1 MRSLAPKGGGKSNQ
15 GKSARYTNIKV
26 LGRGAFGTAYLVR
39 RKSDSFLYV
48 MKKLALE
55 QLGAKEKAEALNEC
69 AVLAKLRKH
78 PNIVSVLEHFEDEGK
93 LCIVMEYAD
102 GGDLAQ
108 RIEYQADAKSQ
119 FAEPQVLDWF
129 VQICLALKHAHDRL
143 ILHRDLK
150 PQNIFLTR
158 KNFVR
163 LGDFGISRVLT
174 NTQSVASTCVGT
186 PLYLAPELCEGKEY
200 KEKGDI
206 WSLGAILYEL
216 CVLQP
221 PFTAN
226 TMPALVMRICNG
238 EPKPVEGDFCEE
250 TKALALKLLLKNP
263 DDRPRVHEI
272 LQMPFVKSRIE
283 QFLDPDA
290 IIDEFSHTV
299 IREAP
304 PGLNAETKGQ
314 MAPPAAGRPKSGISA
329 APPAAPKARTA
340 KPGTPGGAAAG
351 GVGATKRAPSRGSA
365 TATSGATAAGRSAG
379 VRRPSPGAPEAP
391 PPEETSAQRAQRLKE
406 DEERRVAMREQ
417 MRRDRLAFAKTRGK
431 SEPTAVEIVSQAVAE
446 GQQQRQRP
454 AATRQPAVVA
464 SVLQPVVTK
473 APSFLGVDESICRA
487 LEAAFPGTRLLTED
501 ERRVSHD
508 SLLKRQEEVV
518 ARVQSSQLKGEAG
531 RAALNEA
538 QRELLDISRIR
549 AATSKRYVLL
559 RTGGVGAHTPLP
571 PLGTVVAG
579 VPVEEIGHIDEND
592 AEMDDEDDPDP
603 EATDGEDVD
612 AVDEGAAAAA
622 SGLAATVRLAGQAD
636 ASRGIAWDCG
646 FGTGT
651 DAPLQATSVPDA
663 ERRHGGIKFDVTLN
677 SNPKTST
684 KRAPPGRLAE
694 PTSAPTP
701 AGADVSGSVSTT
713 LNVPAQLF
721 GVGRPLSSKVEQLRA
736 HLEKTLGSKDAFLR
750 VYDYVSRE
758 ESGAQQSGERE
769 EILSFMA
776 DKRDLLPL
784 VHTLL
789 YLEEALDVRG
799 A

>member
-1 MRSLAPKGGGKSNQ
+1 MRSLTAKGAKLSGQQ
-15 GKSARYTNIKV
+15 GRGSRYAAIKI

-39 RKSDSFLYV
+39 RKSDSFLFV

-55 QLGAKEKAEALNEC
+55 QLGQKERMEAMNEC
-69 AVLAKLRKH
+69 AVLTKLRKH
-78 PNIVSVLEHFEDEGK
+78 PNIVSVLEHFEDDGR

-108 RIEYQADAKSQ
+108 RIEHQAAAKAP
-119 FAEPQVLDWF
+119 FEENQVLDWF
-129 VQICLALKHAHDRL
+129 VQVCLALKHAHDRL

-200 KEKGDI
+200 KEKGDV

-226 TMPALVMRICNG
+226 TMPALVMRICNDDPRPVKG
-238 EPKPVEGDFCEE
+238 EFCDE
-250 TKALALKLLLKNP
+250 TKALALKLLRKDP
-263 DDRPRVHEI
+263 DARPRVHDVLTMEFI
-272 LQMPFVKSRIE
+272 MSRIE

-299 IREAP
+299 IREPTASEADAP
-304 PGLNAETKGQ
+304 STPASSQRPAVSAKGGVASTAARSKLTSAGS
-314 MAPPAAGRPKSGISA
+314 APVVAKTRAKAGAGAATG
-329 APPAAPKARTA
+329 
-340 KPGTPGGAAAG
+340 GGAG
-351 GVGATKRAPSRGSA
+351 MTKRAPSRGGA
-365 TATSGATAAGRSAG
+365 GAGATTVARAAGG
-379 VRRPSPGAPEAP
+379 RRPSPGPQEAVQ
-391 PPEETSAQRAQRLKE
+391 EETSAQRAQRLKE
-406 DEERRVAMREQ
+406 DEDRRLEQREQ
-417 MRRDRLAFAKTRGK
+417 MRRDRLAYAKSRGK
-431 SEPTAVEIVSQAVAE
+431 TEPSAAEIVEKAVA
-446 GQQQRQRP
+446 QQGEH
-454 AATRQPAVVA
+454 ALPAVA
-464 SVLQPVVTK
+464 AIS
-473 APSFLGVDESICRA
+473 APQLAELTEVDDTVRRA
-487 LEAAFPGTRLLTED
+487 LEAAFPGTRLLTQG

-531 RAALNEA
+531 RLALNGA

-559 RTGGVGAHTPLP
+559 RIAGMGSFAPLP
-571 PLGTVVAG
+571 PGTTIAG
-579 VPVEEIGHIDEND
+579 VPLEEIGHIDEDD
-592 AEMDDEDDPDP
+592 AEVDDTEDD
-603 EATDGEDVD
+603 DGEG
-612 AVDEGAAAAA
+612 EGDD
-622 SGLAATVRLAGQAD
+622 AD
-636 ASRGIAWDCG
+636 ASDMDSIDGE
-646 FGTGT
+646 
-651 DAPLQATSVPDA
+651 LMATMRLGGHGDQSSSGSRASAETAAHASTASTVTDA
-663 ERRHGGIKFDVTLN
+663 ERRHGGIKFDVTLE
-677 SNPKTST
+677 SQPKSV
-684 KRAPPGRLAE
+684 KRTTRPAEHTAAPA
-694 PTSAPTP
+694 APTP
-701 AGADVSGSVSTT
+701 VADISVEASTT

-721 GVGRPLSSKVEQLRA
+721 GVGRPLSSKVERLRG
-736 HLEKTLGSKDAFLR
+736 HLKEKLGSEEAFAR

-758 ESGAQQSGERE
+758 ESGSQQSGERE

-776 DKRDLLPL
+776 DQRDLLPL

-789 YLEEALDVRG
+789 YLEEALNVRH
-799 A
+799 